1 MDLDPYLWPLSSA
14 ESAIAALLHGHG
26 LAESAAA
33 GETSR
38 HPLSLPGQLCA
49 ADPGGQATQE
59 DADSD
64 ALQRRLDRWIE
75 LRAAALGAE
84 SESLG
89 IPLAELQDALPRLG
103 PALLLIEGSAGARG
117 LLALD
122 RRGRILDPQL
132 RARRIAPAVL
142 AERLAEPL
150 VAPVRL
156 DCEGLLLAAG
166 IPDHRR
172 DRARDA
178 LIHRRLGDQ
187 RVGGIW
193 QLRRPPQAG
202 LGRQLVAEGVAGS
215 LAALLVAHTAHYT
228 LLLGSWWLIGRGA
241 LEGHSDLGWIAAWAL
256 MLLSM
261 IPLALIQSWHGG
273 LAALRLGSVLK
284 RRLLAGAL
292 ALNPD
297 ELRTRGVGRLLA
309 MVIEAEAVEG
319 LALSSGLIAATAL
332 IDLGAAA
339 WVLGQG
345 AGAPALL
352 ALLALCVL
360 LLIILAR
367 HYAVVRGLWTR
378 ERMSMTHALVER
390 MVGHTTRLAQEAPGG
405 WHQREDRST
414 AAYLRRSRE
423 LDRVATLVDIFAR
436 RGWIFVGFIGLGSA
450 LLSGPASTSLL
461 AVTFGGLLLAR
472 TGFASLASGLSE
484 LIDLAIAWREVRPLV
499 HAGARRPASPRLVR
513 AETRPAAREERRS
526 NPRAD
531 QTRLQTT
538 PKTRPR
544 SILDARAL
552 TYRYPGRERPALKS
566 ASLALAA
573 GDRVLLQ
580 GPSGG
585 GKSTFAAV
593 LAGLR
598 APESGLLLVEGLDA
612 QTHGELGWRER
623 VAAAPQF
630 HHNHVLT
637 NTFAF
642 NLLMGRRWPPTAE
655 DLELGRSLCHELGL
669 GPLLARMPAGMQQS
683 VGETGWQLSHGERSR
698 LFLARALLQ
707 DADLVILDE
716 SFAALDP
723 DSQEMALTCAFRHA
737 RTLMVIAHP

>member
-1 MDLDPYLWPLSSA
+1 MDLDRHLWPLDNA
-14 ESAIAALLHGHG
+14 ESALTALVHGHG
-26 LAESAAA
+26 LGEASA
-33 GETSR
+33 GDDTSR
-38 HPLSLPGQLCA
+38 LPLGLHGQLS
-49 ADPGGQATQE
+49 ADPCGQGSPN
-59 DADSD
+59 ADEPD
-64 ALQRRLDRWIE
+64 ALRRRLDRWIE

-84 SESLG
+84 SEALE
-89 IPLAELQDALPRLG
+89 IPLGELQDALPRLG
-103 PALLLIEGSAGARG
+103 PALLLIEGSGGVCG

-122 RRGRILDPQL
+122 HRGRILDPQL
-132 RARRIAPAVL
+132 RARRVAPAVL
-142 AERLAEPL
+142 AQRLAEPL
-150 VAPVRL
+150 VAPVRV
-156 DCEGLLLAAG
+156 DCEGLLIAAG

-215 LAALLVAHTAHYT
+215 LAALLVAHAAHYA

-309 MVIEAEAVEG
+309 MVIEAEALEG

-360 LLIILAR
+360 LLLALAR
-367 HYAVVRGLWTR
+367 HYAVVRGRWTR

-390 MVGHTTRLAQEAPGG
+390 MVGHTTRLAQESPEG

-423 LDRVATLVDIFAR
+423 LDRVATLVDVFAR
-436 RGWIFVGFIGLGSA
+436 RGWIFVGFIGLSSA
-450 LLSGPASTSLL
+450 LLSGAASTSLL

-484 LIDLAIAWREVRPLV
+484 LIDLAIAWREVSPLV

-513 AETRPAAREERRS
+513 AETEPADRHERGLSTRP
-526 NPRAD
+526 N
-531 QTRLQTT
+531 
-538 PKTRPR
+538 TRPR
-544 SILDARAL
+544 ALVDARAL
-552 TYRYPGRERPALKS
+552 TYRYPGREQPALKS
-566 ASLALAA
+566 VSLALAA

-585 GKSTFAAV
+585 GKSTLAAV

-598 APESGLLLVEGLDA
+598 APESGLLLASGLDA
-612 QTHGELGWRER
+612 PTHGELGWRER

-707 DADLVILDE
+707 GADLVILDE